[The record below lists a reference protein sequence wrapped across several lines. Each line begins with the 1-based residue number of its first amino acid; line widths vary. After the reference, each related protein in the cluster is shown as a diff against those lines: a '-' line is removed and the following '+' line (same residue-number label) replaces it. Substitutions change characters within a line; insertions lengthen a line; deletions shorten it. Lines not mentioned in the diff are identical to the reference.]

1 MTKTWARRTVQA
13 GALAAGFLLVT
24 GGVAQAGTDVTSVGN
39 NGIANGNQ
47 VVAPIQVPIDI
58 CGNAVAVAGV
68 AGAGC
73 DGGSSADLESS
84 NGLGDMVSAGNQ
96 GILNGNQAQI
106 PIQAPIDVC
115 GNAVGALIGV
125 AGAGCD
131 GGSDASIGGHGHHGE
146 SKVLE
151 SGGDM
156 VTAGNNGILN
166 GNQLQAP
173 IQIPINV
180 CGNAIAVL
188 GVAGAGCDGGS
199 SANLESGGLGDMVTA
214 GNHGIGNGN
223 QLQAPIQIPINVCGN
238 AIAVLGVAGAGCDG
252 GADANIGG
260 HGHHHGYA
268 ANESGAPEL
277 LPSGGLGDLAGSV
290 PGADTVT
297 GLAGGLPTAGL
308 TDGLVS
314 ATNNGTVPAQ
324 AQDVMPPRESGVTE
338 NGGGLGDMVSA
349 GNNGILNG
357 NQLQLPIQIPI
368 DISGNAIGILG
379 VAGAGSGG
387 GSAANLG

>member
-131 GGSDASIGGHGHHGE
+131 GGSDARIGGHGHHGE

-188 GVAGAGCDGGS
+188 GVAGAGCDGG
-199 SANLESGGLGDMVTA
+199 
-214 GNHGIGNGN
+214 
-223 QLQAPIQIPINVCGN
+223 
-238 AIAVLGVAGAGCDG
+238 
-252 GADANIGG
+252 ADANIGG
-260 HGHHHGYA
+260 HGHHHHGYT